1 MKLPTPLEICKGL
14 NEYVIGQH
22 NVKVA
27 LSVGVHNHYKRIAVA
42 EALAA
47 EKERIEAMQ
56 NAASH
61 AHDSGMPSY
70 NLAPGT
76 PITEGTTDLSDL
88 NLSQFGRAYGK
99 SKASSIPPA
108 IPEEDKP
115 VTTPKI
121 DPDLNSIAKPDF
133 GRQVEDCELDKSNI
147 VIIGPTGKARL
158 KTFNFFAFGR
168 N

>member
-99 SKASSIPPA
+99 SKGSSIPPA
-108 IPEEDKP
+108 MPEEDKP
-115 VTTPKI
+115 ITTPKI

-158 KTFNFFAFGR
+158 NNFNFFAFGR